1 MFFMPFLASIGAKA
15 AAIGITKATV
25 GKALLSTAA
34 SAIMSKAGG
43 GAQQQTTT
51 STSTSRTNFQQMRD
65 DAEAAGFNP
74 LTALRMTG
82 AAGNVTTTG
91 TSVINTP
98 ALSSRDILGRA
109 IGAGLNSLGKSI
121 SSYDP
126 LIEQQ
131 KKLNIE
137 LSKAQLA
144 EFKKPVV
151 SYPPGITPPG
161 GTPPMVAGTSFA
173 DRVAKS
179 ESQPNAYDPRDGWS
193 VQPFTMA
200 DGTQPISEV
209 TNIGGVLTSDKIKA
223 PLYTYVS
230 PNGRVLNLPWEE
242 PGIDEIVGGVINY
255 GVLSIAD
262 AAAAAKAPRLQIQEY
277 LSKWKQGGYTRVR
290 TPQGWAY
297 Q

>member
-1 MFFMPFLASIGAKA
+1 MPAWLVPFFQSVGAKA
-15 AAIGITKATV
+15 VSVGITKAAVAQAGLSV
-25 GKALLSTAA
+25 GA
-34 SAIMSKAGG
+34 SLIANKLADN
-43 GAQQQTTT
+43 APQTT
-51 STSTSRTNFQQMRD
+51 TSTSRTNFKQMRD
-65 DAEAAGFNP
+65 DAVAAGYNP

-82 AAGNVTTTG
+82 GAGNVAS

-98 ALSSRDILGRA
+98 ALSSRAILGRA
-109 IGAGLNSLGKSI
+109 IGAGLNSLGSSI
-121 SSYDP
+121 SAYDP

-144 EFKKPVV
+144 DLRKKPL
-151 SYPPGITPPG
+151 SNIPPGITPPRV
-161 GTPPMVAGTSFA
+161 PPSVAGSTFA
-173 DRVAKS
+173 QRVARS

-193 VQPFTMA
+193 IQPFIMA
-200 DGTQPISEV
+200 DGTSPVSEV
-209 TNIGGVLTSDKIKA
+209 TNIDGVLTSEKIKA

-230 PNGRVLNLPWEE
+230 PNGRVVSLPWEE
-242 PGIDEIVGGVINY
+242 PGLDEIVGGVVNY
-255 GVLSIAD
+255 GILATAD

-277 LSKWKQGGYTRVR
+277 LSKWKQGGYSRVR